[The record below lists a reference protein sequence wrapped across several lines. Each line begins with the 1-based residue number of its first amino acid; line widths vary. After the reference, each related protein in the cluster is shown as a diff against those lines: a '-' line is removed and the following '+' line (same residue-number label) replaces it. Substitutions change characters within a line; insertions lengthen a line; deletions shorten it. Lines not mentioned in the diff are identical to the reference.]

1 MRITEEQREFL
12 RDQFNAIDDEMEI
25 YLFGSRVHDNQR
37 GGDID
42 ILILSSERLSRR
54 FLREV
59 KVNFY
64 ERFGYQKIDLVN
76 FTFEEE
82 DSFKELAL
90 IDGEPV

>member
-1 MRITEEQREFL
+1 M
-12 RDQFNAIDDEMEI
+12 RDQFIAIDDEVEV

-54 FLREV
+54 ILREV

-90 IDGEPV
+90 MDGEPV